1 MPTLKFPL
9 PLWLACILGYR
20 LVWSQNDSVIEPMK
34 YSVWNDDFLQKGDS
48 DYHVHYTTNPCVC
61 TN

>member
-20 LVWSQNDSVIEPMK
+20 PVWSRNDSVIEPMK
-34 YSVWNDDFLQKGDS
+34 YSVWNDDFLQKGGS
-48 DYHVHYTTNPCVC
+48 DYHVH
-61 TN
+61 